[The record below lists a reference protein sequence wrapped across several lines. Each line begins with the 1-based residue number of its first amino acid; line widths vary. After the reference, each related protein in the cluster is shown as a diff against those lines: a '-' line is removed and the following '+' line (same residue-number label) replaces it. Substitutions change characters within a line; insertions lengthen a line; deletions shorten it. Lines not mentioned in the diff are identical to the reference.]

1 MHDEMDL
8 LTAALDLS
16 PARAEALRQRLPG
29 AGGLIGLWHAGSDAV
44 RDVLP
49 ARAKKRLDAWLALT
63 EQAMDTQ
70 PPPTRMVSAE
80 DVAQYFR
87 SRLALH
93 SVESFWTVML
103 DARGGVIAMQKV
115 SQGTLTACVVHPR
128 EVFAHAIRARAAH
141 MIIVHNHPSGD
152 PEPSPEDISITE
164 SLTEAG
170 LLMGIPI
177 IDHVIVARA
186 GYRSIGLP
194 HPAPPRR
201 GRHGREAEAGGF
213 SPSEPVCQYQR
224 GRGPCVDPPRPPSR
238 PSPRSSQASPPGSRA
253 ARAKAT

>member
-1 MHDEMDL
+1 MHDEMTL
-8 LTAALDLS
+8 LTTALDLS
-16 PARAEALRQRLPG
+16 PARADALRERLPG
-29 AGGLIGLWHAGSDAV
+29 AGGLIGLWFAGSDAV

-49 ARAKKRLDAWLALT
+49 SRAKKRLDAWLALT
-63 EQAMDTQ
+63 EHAMDTQ
-70 PPPTRMVSAE
+70 PPPTRMVSAV

-103 DARGGVIAMQKV
+103 DARGGVIGMHKV
-115 SQGTLTACVVHPR
+115 AQGTLTACVVHPR

-141 MIIVHNHPSGD
+141 LIIVHNHPSGD
-152 PEPSPEDISITE
+152 PEPSPEDLSITE

-186 GYRSIGLP
+186 GFRSIGLP
-194 HPAPPRR
+194 QTAPRHP
-201 GRHGREAEAGGF
+201 RHGRSAAPGGF

-224 GRGPCVDPPRPPSR
+224 GSGPCVAECS
-238 PSPRSSQASPPGSRA
+238 SPRSSRSRPRSSRP
-253 ARAKAT
+253 ARAKGA